1 MCIFW
6 NFSLEKK
13 TILFTRMLKY
23 HFIFFFISIIF
34 LFLMF
39 CTEELKMGNVS
50 RFFRFIFHDGGYIY
64 LALIIV
70 INAFSK
76 NVLEQK
82 LNKHTKFT
90 ITKGVTPNRHV

>member
-1 MCIFW
+1 
-6 NFSLEKK
+6 
-13 TILFTRMLKY
+13 MLKY
-23 HFIFFFISIIF
+23 HFIIFFFISIVF

-50 RFFRFIFHDGGYIY
+50 RFFRFIFHDRVYIY

-82 LNKHTKFT
+82 FKEHNKFT
-90 ITKGVTPNRHV
+90 ITKGVTPNRHVWS

>member
-1 MCIFW
+1 
-6 NFSLEKK
+6 
-13 TILFTRMLKY
+13 
-23 HFIFFFISIIF
+23 
-34 LFLMF
+34 
-39 CTEELKMGNVS
+39 MGNVS

-82 LNKHTKFT
+82 FKEHNKFT
-90 ITKGVTPNRHV
+90 ITKGVTRIVMSEAKHVTKRISLILLVKFSREEVILVNNKKITHV

>member
-1 MCIFW
+1 
-6 NFSLEKK
+6 
-13 TILFTRMLKY
+13 
-23 HFIFFFISIIF
+23 
-34 LFLMF
+34 
-39 CTEELKMGNVS
+39 MGNVS

-82 LNKHTKFT
+82 LNKHTEFT

>member
-1 MCIFW
+1 
-6 NFSLEKK
+6 
-13 TILFTRMLKY
+13 
-23 HFIFFFISIIF
+23 
-34 LFLMF
+34 
-39 CTEELKMGNVS
+39 MGNVS
-50 RFFRFIFHDGGYIY
+50 SFFRFIFHDGVYIY

-82 LNKHTKFT
+82 FKEHNKFT

>member
-1 MCIFW
+1 
-6 NFSLEKK
+6 
-13 TILFTRMLKY
+13 
-23 HFIFFFISIIF
+23 
-34 LFLMF
+34 
-39 CTEELKMGNVS
+39 MGNVS

-82 LNKHTKFT
+82 LNEHNKFT
-90 ITKGVTPNRHV
+90 FTKGVTPIVISEAKHVTKRISLILLVKFSREEVILVNNKKITHV